1 MRKAATI
8 AIAIMVIVV
17 LGWYIR
23 ERISGPSHRGDAG
36 KVETIREVTLY
47 FGSIDGGSLVA
58 EHRQISSTRNV
69 LENLRR
75 VIEALVGGP
84 EGDGVASL
92 PASARLRGVF
102 IHDRTAFIDFSQEIV
117 DDFAG
122 GTTAEYVLISSLV
135 QTACGN
141 FPEVDA
147 VRILVEGEEVNTIG
161 GHLLMSR
168 PLKVQEWR

>member
-1 MRKAATI
+1 VRKAAII
-8 AIAIMVIVV
+8 AVAVMVIVV
-17 LGWYIR
+17 LGWYIH
-23 ERISGPSHRGDAG
+23 ERISVPSRPGDAG
-36 KVETIREVTLY
+36 EVETTREVTLY
-47 FGSIDGGSLVA
+47 FGSHDGGSLVA
-58 EHRQISSTRNV
+58 EHRQIISSRAV

-75 VIEALVGGP
+75 VIEALLGGP
-84 EGDGVASL
+84 RGDGVASL

-102 IHDRTAFIDFSQEIV
+102 IHDRTAFLDFSQEIV
-117 DDFAG
+117 SDFAG

-135 QTACGN
+135 QTACAN

-168 PLKVQEWR
+168 PLKAQEWR

>member
-1 MRKAATI
+1 MRKAATV
-8 AIAIMVIVV
+8 AIAIMVVVV

-23 ERISGPSHRGDAG
+23 ERVSGPSGPG
-36 KVETIREVTLY
+36 ETGEVETTREVTLY
-47 FGSIDGGSLVA
+47 FGSHDGGSLVA
-58 EHRQISSTRNV
+58 EHRQIVSSRNI

-75 VIEALVGGP
+75 VLEELVSGP
-84 EGDGVASL
+84 EGEAMASL

-117 DDFAG
+117 KDFAG

-135 QTACGN
+135 QTVCAN

-147 VRILVEGEEVNTIG
+147 VRILVEGEEVNTVG
-161 GHLLMSR
+161 GHLLVSR
-168 PLKVQEWR
+168 PLKPQEWR